1 MPGTVKS
8 RGSRKSTTK
17 KRSSSKDG
25 ASARR
30 ARPFLPPAAL
40 PHARIAERIFEFE
53 PVPVLGGK
61 GALIR
66 NRIGSRALDLFAANG
81 FEGTSTRGI
90 AQRLGIQH
98 SLLLYHF
105 GSKSSLWQ
113 YVMAGMVKH
122 YRTAVAAKMPTD
134 TPHHPEVALRRVI
147 DAHVDFTCEFPQ
159 FHKIMMM
166 ESTQAGNKLPWL
178 IVNQLHPHYE
188 LVMAL
193 ILAGQK
199 RSTVRPLDPV
209 RLYYTIIGV
218 AGTLSSAAPE
228 IEQLT
233 QVHVFSPAEKKR
245 TKEFLAALVFTD
257 MPS

>member
-1 MPGTVKS
+1 MPAATKQRKTRRKRHVTTTRSASKTTSAAG
-8 RGSRKSTTK
+8 RKS
-17 KRSSSKDG
+17 
-25 ASARR
+25 ARVT
-30 ARPFLPPAAL
+30 
-40 PHARIAERIFEFE
+40 ERIVEFE

-61 GALIR
+61 GARIR

-113 YVMAGMVKH
+113 YVMEGMVKH
-122 YRTAVAAKMPTD
+122 YRAAVAARMPAD
-134 TPHHPEVALRRVI
+134 PLHNPELALRAAI
-147 DAHVDFTCEFPQ
+147 DALVDFDCEFPQ

-166 ESTQAGNKLPWL
+166 ESTQSGNKLPWL
-178 IVNQLHPHYE
+178 IVHELHPHYE

-193 ILAGQK
+193 IVAGQK
-199 RSTVRPLDPV
+199 RGSVRQLDPV
-209 RLYYTIIGV
+209 RLYYTVIGV

-245 TKEFLAALVFTD
+245 TKEFLAGLVFTD
-257 MPS
+257 AQSPA